1 MKAFG
6 LFATIFLGMASV
18 GQAQDIV
25 QTAIA
30 AGFDKLVA
38 AVIRSGLTSFLQN
51 EDDLTVFAPTN
62 EAFEALPE
70 EVLDFLFSPEGTAP
84 LKDILLYHVLA
95 APVFSTDLSDG
106 DTATTLNGADIT
118 VTINDDGI
126 FINESQVIVADIEAS
141 NGVIHVIDRKCL
153 TFRWLV
159 CLRLLAGCL
168 PFSSDRE
175 CCCMYTVQESA
186 NTVVRFQP
194 QRF

>member
-6 LFATIFLGMASV
+6 LFATVFLGMASV

-38 AVIRSGLTSFLQN
+38 AVIRSGLTSFLQHTGSP
-51 EDDLTVFAPTN
+51 EDNLTVFAPTN

-70 EVLDFLFSPEGTAP
+70 ETLDFLFSPEGTSD
-84 LKDILLYHVLA
+84 LKDILLYHILG

-106 DTATTLNGADIT
+106 LTATTLNGADIT

-126 FINESQVIVADIEAS
+126 FINDSEVIAADIEAT
-141 NGVIHVIDRKCL
+141 NGVVHVINGRYK
-153 TFRWLV
+153 
-159 CLRLLAGCL
+159 
-168 PFSSDRE
+168 
-175 CCCMYTVQESA
+175 
-186 NTVVRFQP
+186 
-194 QRF
+194 